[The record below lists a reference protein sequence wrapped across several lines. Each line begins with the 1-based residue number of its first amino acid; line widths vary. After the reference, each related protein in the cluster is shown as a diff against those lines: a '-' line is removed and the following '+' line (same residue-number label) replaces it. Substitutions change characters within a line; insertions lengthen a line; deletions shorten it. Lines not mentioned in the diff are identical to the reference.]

1 MEPLPRRYRGVFGR
15 EFTLFY
21 GEILTYYIT
30 VRHNGKEERTAERS
44 ITTPFVDMKG
54 RSRYQLINQMLLA
67 EKNRDDEALEEKM
80 HEYLMAVGTV
90 DGLFELEEI

>member
-1 MEPLPRRYRGVFGR
+1 
-15 EFTLFY
+15 
-21 GEILTYYIT
+21 
-30 VRHNGKEERTAERS
+30 
-44 ITTPFVDMKG
+44 MKG

-80 HEYLMAVGTV
+80 HEYLLAVGTV